1 MEKYLE
7 KTKVLIEAL
16 PYIKKFYGKTIVI
29 KYGGHAMVSEELK
42 EAVINDLV
50 LMKFVGI
57 NPVIIHGGGPEISRM
72 LKKLNIKSN
81 FINGLRVTDEATL
94 EVVEMVL
101 VGKVNKEIVNLI
113 EKAGGKAVGLSGKD
127 AGLIK
132 AQKKL
137 AKNPE
142 TTGEEYLDLGYVGE
156 ITRINPEILLTL
168 MEKDYIPVVAPVGS
182 NGNGEFYNINADE
195 VASEIA
201 VALKADKLI
210 ILTDTPGILLKE
222 DDENSLLSKASV
234 AEIRKLIE
242 SGVIQGG
249 MIPKAESAV
258 QAILRGVGSVH
269 IIDGRIAHSLL
280 LEIFTDAGVGS
291 MLTAF

>member
-142 TTGEEYLDLGYVGE
+142 PTGEEYLDLGYVGE

-234 AEIRKLIE
+234 AEIRQLIE

>member
-29 KYGGHAMVSEELK
+29 KYGGHAMVSDQLK

-57 NPVIIHGGGPEISRM
+57 NPVVVHGGGPEISRM
-72 LKKLNIKSN
+72 LNKLNIKSN

-101 VGKVNKEIVNLI
+101 VGKVNKEIVGLI

-132 AQKKL
+132 AHKKL

-142 TTGEEYLDLGYVGE
+142 PTGEEYLDLGYVGE
-156 ITRINPEILLTL
+156 ISEVNPEILLTL
-168 MEKDYIPVVAPVGS
+168 IDKGYIPVVAPVGS
-182 NGNGEFYNINADE
+182 NGSGEFYNINADE
-195 VASEIA
+195 VAAEVA

-210 ILTDTPGILLKE
+210 VLTDTPGILLNEK
-222 DDENSLLSKASV
+222 DENSLLSKASI
-234 AEIRKLIE
+234 AEVKELINR
-242 SGVIQGG
+242 GVIRGG
-249 MIPKAESAV
+249 MIPKAESAIS
-258 QAILRGVGSVH
+258 AIKRGVGSVH

-280 LEIFTDAGVGS
+280 LEIFTDAGVGT
-291 MLTAF
+291 MLTP

>member
-1 MEKYLE
+1 M
-7 KTKVLIEAL
+7 
-16 PYIKKFYGKTIVI
+16 
-29 KYGGHAMVSEELK
+29 
-42 EAVINDLV
+42 
-50 LMKFVGI
+50 
-57 NPVIIHGGGPEISRM
+57 
-72 LKKLNIKSN
+72 
-81 FINGLRVTDEATL
+81 
-94 EVVEMVL
+94 
-101 VGKVNKEIVNLI
+101 
-113 EKAGGKAVGLSGKD
+113 
-127 AGLIK
+127 
-132 AQKKL
+132 
-137 AKNPE
+137 
-142 TTGEEYLDLGYVGE
+142 
-156 ITRINPEILLTL
+156 
-168 MEKDYIPVVAPVGS
+168 VAPVGS

>member
-113 EKAGGKAVGLSGKD
+113 EKAGGKAVGLS
-127 AGLIK
+127 
-132 AQKKL
+132 
-137 AKNPE
+137 
-142 TTGEEYLDLGYVGE
+142 
-156 ITRINPEILLTL
+156 
-168 MEKDYIPVVAPVGS
+168 
-182 NGNGEFYNINADE
+182 
-195 VASEIA
+195 
-201 VALKADKLI
+201 
-210 ILTDTPGILLKE
+210 
-222 DDENSLLSKASV
+222 
-234 AEIRKLIE
+234 
-242 SGVIQGG
+242 
-249 MIPKAESAV
+249 
-258 QAILRGVGSVH
+258 
-269 IIDGRIAHSLL
+269 
-280 LEIFTDAGVGS
+280 
-291 MLTAF
+291 

>member
-1 MEKYLE
+1 MDKYLE

-29 KYGGHAMVSEELK
+29 KYGGHAMVSDQLK

-57 NPVIIHGGGPEISRM
+57 NPVVVHGGGPEISRM
-72 LKKLNIKSN
+72 LNKLNIKSN

-101 VGKVNKEIVNLI
+101 VGKVNKEIVGLI

-127 AGLIK
+127 AGLTK
-132 AQKKL
+132 AHKKL

-142 TTGEEYLDLGYVGE
+142 PTGEEYLDLGYVGE
-156 ITRINPEILLTL
+156 ISEVNPEILLTL
-168 MEKDYIPVVAPVGS
+168 IDKGYIPVVAPVGS
-182 NGNGEFYNINADE
+182 NGSGEFYNINADE
-195 VASEIA
+195 VAAEVA

-210 ILTDTPGILLKE
+210 VLTDTPGILLNEK
-222 DDENSLLSKASV
+222 DENSLLSKASI
-234 AEIRKLIE
+234 AEVQELINQ
-242 SGVIQGG
+242 GVIRGG
-249 MIPKAESAV
+249 MIPKAESAIS
-258 QAILRGVGSVH
+258 AIKRGVGSVH

-280 LEIFTDAGVGS
+280 LEIFTDAGVGT
-291 MLTAF
+291 MLTA